1 MNKEADTNPMGRAAN
16 IEEVCQAVIHLTSQH
31 SKKVTGQILN
41 VDGGKN
47 LTVRGQHTWYG
58 MTDDQN
64 RGFEVGESTSV
75 VDFFR
80 QKLRPRTGTTNGRII
95 NGSNPDVNA
104 FVEQNSTSLWAK
116 KD

>member
-47 LTVRGQHTWYG
+47 LTVRG
-58 MTDDQN
+58 
-64 RGFEVGESTSV
+64 
-75 VDFFR
+75 
-80 QKLRPRTGTTNGRII
+80 
-95 NGSNPDVNA
+95 
-104 FVEQNSTSLWAK
+104 
-116 KD
+116 